1 MKWGTQKERIPNRRF
16 IFEPNKAVFME
27 RLKDGKSLEGG
38 NKSRKSFTKLTGE
51 RNDSKS
57 RMAVNAN
64 KKKKSNESSWVICA
78 FINLLDKGDR
88 KMRY

>member
-64 KKKKSNESSWVICA
+64 KKKKQ
-78 FINLLDKGDR
+78 
-88 KMRY
+88 